1 MARVRRKSL
10 SDIEC
15 PIARSLDLVGEAWTL
30 LIVRDALLGATRFQ
44 DFQERLG
51 MPPST
56 LTRRLEQLTEQ
67 GLLARTVYEEKPV
80 RERYEL
86 TEKGADLAPV
96 LLALSA
102 WGNRWLSPEGPP
114 LECVDP
120 DTGALVEPIVVDRR
134 TKRQL
139 LAGGVALRAGCGASR
154 ELKKKLPTRVLF
166 GRTTQVAL

>member
-1 MARVRRKSL
+1 MRRKSL
-10 SDIEC
+10 CELEC

-30 LIVRDALLGATRFQ
+30 LILRDALLGATRFQ

-56 LTRRLEQLTEQ
+56 LSRRLEQLTEQ
-67 GLLARTVYEEKPV
+67 GLLERSVYEEKPV
-80 RERYEL
+80 RERYQL

-102 WGNRWLSPEGPP
+102 WGNRWLAPDGPP

-120 DTGALVEPIVVDRR
+120 ETGVLVEPVVVDRR
-134 TKRQL
+134 TKREL
-139 LAGGVALRAGCGASR
+139 SAGRVALRAGGGASR
-154 ELKKKLPTRVLF
+154 ELKRKLPTQVLF
-166 GRTTQVAL
+166 GRASEVAP

>member
-1 MARVRRKSL
+1 MRRKSL

-30 LIVRDALLGATRFQ
+30 LILRDALLGATRFQ

-56 LTRRLEQLTEQ
+56 LTRRLEQLTRQ
-67 GLLARTVYEEKPV
+67 GLLSRTVYEEKPV

-102 WGNRWLSPEGPP
+102 WGNRWLSPEGPL

-120 DTGALVEPIVVDRR
+120 ETGTLLEPIVVDRR
-134 TKRQL
+134 TKHQL
-139 LAGGVALRAGCGASR
+139 SAGGVALRVGRGASR
-154 ELKKKLPTRVLF
+154 ELKQKLPTDVLF
-166 GRTTQVAL
+166 GRTSEAAS